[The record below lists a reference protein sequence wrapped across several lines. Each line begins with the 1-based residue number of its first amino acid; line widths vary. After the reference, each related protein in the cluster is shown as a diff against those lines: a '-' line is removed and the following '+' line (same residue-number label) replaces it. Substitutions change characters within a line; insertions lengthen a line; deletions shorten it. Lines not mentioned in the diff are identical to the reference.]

1 MPLYVDL
8 YLGVN
13 YVNNV
18 LNNEIDG
25 RLLKKIKKV
34 MIDLI

>member
-13 YVNNV
+13 YV
-18 LNNEIDG
+18 NNEIDG